1 MSTSK
6 KREAEAPPAGKAAG
20 KRKLDADAEGDLDAG
35 ALDMLLSDDPQ
46 LLADRT
52 CLPTAE
58 SLEELDVS
66 QVLDVA
72 DAEQST
78 AGDGDDAEGDLAA
91 AFAEGDV
98 DGDSEVAAFADET
111 VDEVGEL
118 PDGLDE
124 TKMTEDEEVDLSA
137 HDLTLPEARRV
148 AQSLAQN
155 DSLATIKFSDHSLAV
170 GDLKEEDE
178 LEWDSEEY
186 NDVDAI
192 IIAELLKANT
202 SVKRLDLARNQIGDA
217 GACAL
222 AAVIQTNTV
231 IEYVNLESNTL
242 GERAGLAFR
251 NALEGNTTLQYL
263 NLMYNS
269 VPTSL
274 QAEIRETWQ
283 SLRQHQQVGLHL

>member
-20 KRKLDADAEGDLDAG
+20 KRRLEAEAEADFDDG
-35 ALDMLLSDDPQ
+35 AIEMLLTDDDPP
-46 LLADRT
+46 AG
-52 CLPTAE
+52 LPTAE

-66 QVLDVA
+66 QVLDCA
-72 DAEQST
+72 DAAQST
-78 AGDGDDAEGDLAA
+78 GHDDADDDIAA
-91 AFAEGDV
+91 AFDDGDV
-98 DGDSEVAAFADET
+98 DASEVAAFDDET
-111 VDEVGEL
+111 ADEVGEL

-124 TKMTEDEEVDLSA
+124 DKVTEGEEVDLSA
-137 HDLTLPEARRV
+137 HELTLPEARRV
-148 AQSLAQN
+148 AQFLAQN
-155 DSLATIKFSDHSLAV
+155 DSLATVQFADHSLAV

-222 AAVIQTNTV
+222 AAVLQTNTV

-251 NALEGNTTLQYL
+251 EALRGNTTLQYL

-269 VPTSL
+269 VPSAL
-274 QAEIRETWQ
+274 QVEIRETWQ
-283 SLRQHQQVGLHL
+283 SLRQDQQVGLHL